1 MNKIC
6 LSNFKLNSKYYV
18 TLIPPYR
25 NCSYYLRIIIRE
37 LIPKLSV
44 KATDY
49 LVLETLISSKDLI
62 PECVYNNISVPILCI
77 KKIETLHEIL
87 NKIFIDDVIF
97 LIEQYI

>member
-1 MNKIC
+1 MPP
-6 LSNFKLNSKYYV
+6 FGKY
-18 TLIPPYR
+18 P
-25 NCSYYLRIIIRE
+25 YYLRIIIRE

-49 LVLETLISSKDLI
+49 LVLETLTSSKDLI
-62 PECVYNNISVPILCI
+62 PECVYNNISVPLLCI

-87 NKIFIDDVIF
+87 NQIFIDDVIF